1 MNASA
6 PRLRLTSAAALC
18 ALAATLSLLACST
31 GPAANAGVPVGASP
45 NFDPYPSDGSPGVVP
60 YFEWV
65 DDTHF
70 TMDTWVS
77 RAQCG
82 SGAPTVVAESATE
95 LHIHYAITDRG
106 AICDASE
113 YNVAYEFELPEDA
126 TGRPLQITVTA
137 EDLTHVDHGTL
148 E

>member
-18 ALAATLSLLACST
+18 ALVAVLGLVGCST
-31 GPAANAGVPVGASP
+31 GISGVPVGASP

-65 DDTHF
+65 DETHF

-77 RAQCG
+77 RAPCG

-95 LHIHYAITDRG
+95 LHIHYAIKDQN

-137 EDLTHVDHGTL
+137 ENLKHVDHGTL

>member
-18 ALAATLSLLACST
+18 ALAATLSLAACST
-31 GPAANAGVPVGASP
+31 GPAPNAGVFMAPSP

-65 DDTHF
+65 DETHF
-70 TMDTWVS
+70 TMSTWSS

-95 LHIHYAITDRG
+95 LHIHYAITDRN
-106 AICDASE
+106 AMCDASE
-113 YNVAYEFELPEDA
+113 KSLAYKFELPEDA

-137 EDLTHVDHGTL
+137 ENLKHVDHGTL